1 VSPFY
6 CLTLAI
12 FFKQISEVVSSMK
25 DMIDFCRDQKVG
37 PIGKLIHKSQRVPE
51 IHQNAFFLLGCAYKK
66 LSCYLLTFAEALKS
80 YPYRMKAGKPQ
91 MQEMEQLAAA
101 RGLPPDRNSLNKLM
115 ALRNSGINIP
125 MNNMS
130 GQGSLPGSA
139 QAAAFALTNY
149 QSMLMKQ
156 NHLNSDL
163 NNTTI
168 QQEPSRNRSASP
180 SYQGTSPLL
189 PGFVHSPS
197 ISGVSSHLSPQRQ
210 MPSSSYNGSTQQY
223 HQQPP
228 SCSSGN
234 QTLEQQMIHQI
245 WQQMANSNGGS
256 GQQQQSLS
264 GQNMMNCN
272 TNMGRNRTDYVP
284 AAAETPSTSNRFRG
298 IKGLDQSQNLE
309 GIISN
314 TSLNFGNNGVFSNE
328 VDESMGGYSW
338 KS

>member
-1 VSPFY
+1 
-6 CLTLAI
+6 
-12 FFKQISEVVSSMK
+12 
-25 DMIDFCRDQKVG
+25 
-37 PIGKLIHKSQRVPE
+37 
-51 IHQNAFFLLGCAYKK
+51 
-66 LSCYLLTFAEALKS
+66 
-80 YPYRMKAGKPQ
+80 
-91 MQEMEQLAAA
+91 MEQLANAA

-149 QSMLMKQ
+149 QTMLMKQ
-156 NHLNSDL
+156 SHLNSDP

-168 QQEPSRNRSASP
+168 QQEPLRNRSASP

-189 PGFVHSPS
+189 PGFVQSPS
-197 ISGVSSHLSPQRQ
+197 VSGVSSHLSPQRQ
-210 MPSSSYNGSTQQY
+210 MPSSSYNSSPQQY

-228 SCSSGN
+228 SCGSSN

-245 WQQMANSNGGS
+245 WQQMANSSGGS

-272 TNMGRNRTDYVP
+272 ANMGRIRTDYVP
-284 AAAETPSTSNRFRG
+284 AAETRSTSNRFRG
-298 IKGLDQSQNLE
+298 MKGLEQSQNQE
-309 GIISN
+309 GMVSN
-314 TSLNFGNNGVFSNE
+314 TSLNFANNGFFNNE
-328 VDESMGGYSW
+328 ADENMGYSW
-338 KS
+338 KA